1 MDRRTAVLNVFLYL
15 LRNMSDRLP
24 TSLKFLLTA
33 CFIGLASLLQ
43 AQDGFVLEEG
53 KVKSKVEFEL
63 VNNLVVI
70 PVEVNGKELSF
81 LLDTGVNYTLLFSL
95 SDTDSLEIN
104 NVSPVKIKG
113 LGGGGDIQALK
124 SLNNQVKIGDA
135 TDADHTIFV
144 IFDQRINFSPR
155 MGIPVH
161 GVIGYDF
168 FKNFVVR
175 TEYKSEVLTFY
186 DPESYGTKNCKS
198 CANFDLRLFQGKPY
212 VELLAGTP
220 HRTEKVTLL
229 VDSGA
234 SDALWLFDEAI
245 GIKEDPP
252 NYFEDFL
259 GLGLSGGVFGKRSK
273 LPYVT
278 LGKYRLER
286 VNVSYPDSLALK
298 NLETFAER
306 DGTLGSDILRRFTV
320 VMDYP
325 GRKMSLKRNRYFNDP
340 FHYNMAGITL
350 EHDGVIPVKDVVEGT
365 GRSFKLDGNTSEAT
379 SGGVRITIAPVFKFF
394 LAPKFVVAEVR
405 EGSPAHEAGIKQGD
419 EVTQINNQPAYR
431 YSLAEVAELFSSKA
445 GRKVMIEIDR
455 EGNRMKKR
463 LILKEVL

>member
-1 MDRRTAVLNVFLYL
+1 MSVRSQLKQKYL
-15 LRNMSDRLP
+15 LL
-24 TSLKFLLTA
+24 A
-33 CFIGLASLLQ
+33 CILGLAFQLQ
-43 AQDGFVLEEG
+43 AQDGFVLSEG
-53 KVKSKVEFEL
+53 ATKSRVPFEL

-70 PVEVNGKELSF
+70 PIEVNGKDLSF

-95 SDTDSLEIN
+95 SNTDSLEIN

-124 SLNNQVKIGDA
+124 SLNNEVKIGDA
-135 TDADHTIFV
+135 TDKDHTIFV

-168 FKNFVVR
+168 FKKFVVK
-175 TEYKSEVLTFY
+175 TEYKSEMLTFY
-186 DPESYGTKNCKS
+186 DPKSYNKKKCRS
-198 CANFDLRLFQGKPY
+198 CAEFDLKLFQGKPY
-212 VELLAGTP
+212 IELLAGTS
-220 HRTEKVTLL
+220 HQAEKVTLL

-259 GLGLSGGVFGKRSK
+259 GLGLSGGVFGKRAK
-273 LPYVT
+273 LPYVD
-278 LGKYRLER
+278 LGKYRLKR

-298 NLETFAER
+298 NLVTFPER
-306 DGTLGSDILRRFTV
+306 NGTLGSDILRRFTV
-320 VMDYP
+320 IMDYP
-325 GRKMSLKRNRYFNDP
+325 GKRMSLKKNRYFSEP

-365 GRSFKLDGNTSEAT
+365 GRTFKLDDNNAADAT
-379 SGGVRITIAPVFKFF
+379 SGGVRISIAPVFKFF

-405 EGSPAHEAGIKQGD
+405 EGSPAYEAGIRQGD

-431 YSLAEVAELFSSKA
+431 FSLADVAELFSSKA
-445 GRKVMIEIDR
+445 GRKVLIEIDR
-455 EGNRMKKR
+455 EGNRMKKK

>member
-1 MDRRTAVLNVFLYL
+1 
-15 LRNMSDRLP
+15 MSDRSP
-24 TSLKFLLTA
+24 TSLKTFLLV
-33 CFIGLASLLQ
+33 CFLGLASLLQ
-43 AQDGFVLEEG
+43 AQDGFVLDQGLER
-53 KVKSKVEFEL
+53 SKVPFDL

-70 PVEVNGKELSF
+70 PVQVNGKELSF

-124 SLNNQVKIGDA
+124 SLNNEVRIGEA
-135 TDADHTIFV
+135 TDTDHTIFV

-155 MGIPVH
+155 MGVPVH
-161 GVIGYDF
+161 GVIGFDF
-168 FKNFVVR
+168 FKKFVVR
-175 TEYKSEVLTFY
+175 TEYKSEVITFY
-186 DPESYGTKNCKS
+186 DPKSYDKVCRS
-198 CANFDLRLFQGKPY
+198 CAQFDLKLYQGKPY
-212 VELLAGTP
+212 VDLLAGTP
-220 HRTEKVTLL
+220 HRTETVTLL

-245 GIKEDPP
+245 GISEDPP

-273 LPYVT
+273 LPHVT

-325 GRKMSLKRNRYFNDP
+325 GRKMTLRRNRFYNDP

-350 EHDGVIPVKDVVEGT
+350 EHDGVIPVKDMVEGT

-405 EGSPAHEAGIKQGD
+405 EGSPAHQAGIQQGD

-455 EGNRMKKR
+455 QGNRMKKK

>member
-1 MDRRTAVLNVFLYL
+1 
-15 LRNMSDRLP
+15 MSDRSFSKLK
-24 TSLKFLLTA
+24 SLILA
-33 CFIGLASLLQ
+33 CFLGLVSILQ
-43 AQDGFVLEEG
+43 AQDGFILAEG
-53 KVKSKVEFEL
+53 KTKSRVPFEL

-70 PVEVNGKELSF
+70 PIEVNGKELSF

-95 SDTDSLEIN
+95 SNTDSLEIN

-124 SLNNQVKIGDA
+124 SLNNEVRIGDA
-135 TDADHTIFV
+135 TDKDHTIFV

-168 FKNFVVR
+168 FKQFVVK
-175 TEYKSEVLTFY
+175 TEYKSELLTFY
-186 DPESYGTKNCKS
+186 DPESYGEKACRS
-198 CANFDLRLFQGKPY
+198 CAEFDLRMYQGKPY
-212 VELLAGTP
+212 VTLLAGTA
-220 HRTEKVTLL
+220 HETQNVTLL

-245 GIKEDPP
+245 GVKEDPP

-273 LPYVT
+273 LPFID
-278 LGKYRLER
+278 LGKYRLKR

-298 NLETFAER
+298 NLATFKGR
-306 DGTLGSDILRRFTV
+306 NGTLGSDILRRFTV
-320 VMDYP
+320 TIDYRS
-325 GRKMSLKRNRYFNDP
+325 RKMYLKKNRFFGEP

-365 GRSFKLDGNTSEAT
+365 GRTFKLDDNNAADAT
-379 SGGVRITIAPVFKFF
+379 SGGVRISIAPVFKFF

-405 EGSPAHEAGIKQGD
+405 EGSPAYEAGIRQGD

-431 YSLAEVAELFSSKA
+431 YSLADVAELFSSKA
-445 GRKVMIEIDR
+445 GRKVLIEIDR
-455 EGNRMKKR
+455 EGNKMKKK